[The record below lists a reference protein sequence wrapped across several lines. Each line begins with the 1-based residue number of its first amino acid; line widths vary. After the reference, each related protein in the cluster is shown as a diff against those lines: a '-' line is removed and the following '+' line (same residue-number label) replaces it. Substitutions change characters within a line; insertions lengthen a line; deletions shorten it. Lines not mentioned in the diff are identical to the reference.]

1 MGLRKLLWCWRV
13 HVGPSESSYE
23 RTVRTGGSFDARIP
37 LETRSCPESTDL
49 QVMTTLALSS
59 KWDLAV
65 AFLSEIF
72 QDAGFSHGA
81 WAAACCDNFP
91 GTRALSPAHRI
102 EQEPHGHHCI
112 PCLRRSESLPQGRK

>member
-1 MGLRKLLWCWRV
+1 MSRV
-13 HVGPSESSYE
+13 HRLAGDDHPGSE
-23 RTVRTGGSFDARIP
+23 
-37 LETRSCPESTDL
+37 L
-49 QVMTTLALSS
+49 QVGSGRRFPER
-59 KWDLAV
+59 D
-65 AFLSEIF
+65 F